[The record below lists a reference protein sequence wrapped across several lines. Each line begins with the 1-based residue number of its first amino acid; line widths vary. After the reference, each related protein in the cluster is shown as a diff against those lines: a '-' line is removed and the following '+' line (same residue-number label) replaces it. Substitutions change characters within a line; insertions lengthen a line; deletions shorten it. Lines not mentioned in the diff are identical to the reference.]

1 MKNKIIFNI
10 SFSGIMVALGM
21 ILPFLTGQI
30 PEFGNMLCPMHIP
43 VFICGLVCGW
53 KYGLVVGFIIP
64 LLRSSI
70 FGMPPFYPT
79 AISMSIELAT
89 YGFISGLLIKIFE
102 EKNIKIEISVF
113 IVLIIAMIIGRINWG
128 LVRYLLSIFDKSNVF
143 NLEIFFVSAFAN
155 AWPGIILHLV
165 LIPILVI
172 TLDKIT
178 SIKH

>member
-70 FGMPPFYPT
+70 FGMPPIYPT
-79 AISMSIELAT
+79 AVSMSIELAT
-89 YGFISGLLIKIFE
+89 YGFISGLLIKIFK
-102 EKNIKIEISVF
+102 EKNMKIEI
-113 IVLIIAMIIGRINWG
+113 
-128 LVRYLLSIFDKSNVF
+128 
-143 NLEIFFVSAFAN
+143 
-155 AWPGIILHLV
+155 
-165 LIPILVI
+165 
-172 TLDKIT
+172 
-178 SIKH
+178 